1 MPAVPKQSVKLN
13 LSLSSVGGCLKIF
26 FFFNFWAGGWRPL
39 VLLWRRRSLCLPL
52 RRLAARQGDVAQ
64 VEDRERV
71 SLCVED
77 PALQRHQ
84 VVAGEQQVQI
94 PGGGVGWKWVRKVKK
109 KKKVNNGTDRQQT
122 ASVCSDITKPPGS
135 EASP

>member
-94 PGGGVGWKWVRKVKK
+94 PGGGVEMGKEGEEEEESEQR
-109 KKKVNNGTDRQQT
+109 DRQT
-122 ASVCSDITKPPGS
+122 TNCVCLQ
-135 EASP
+135 